1 MNDCPLRAPFFA
13 PRMPP
18 ELAALWD
25 HLQQQD
31 QAERL
36 QLAFGLHCVRRV
48 QHLLEAPA
56 AVTAVT
62 VLELYLSQR
71 IDRPTLTAAAHG
83 LKKLAQ
89 QLEQPSPAD
98 GSPPCPAATVAAT
111 HAVAC
116 AVLGEAQQAA
126 QHAARAQQLA
136 CQDSEARAR
145 QVLES
150 ERDWQ
155 NRTLHHLLGQP
166 PPGATRAPPQPQQ
179 HPRRP

>member
-1 MNDCPLRAPFFA
+1 
-13 PRMPP
+13 MPP

-62 VLELYLSQR
+62 VLELYLSRR

-89 QLEQPSPAD
+89 QLEHPAPAEG
-98 GSPPCPAATVAAT
+98 GSPCPAATVAAT

-136 CQDSEARAR
+136 CQDSERRAQ
-145 QVLES
+145 QVLDS

-155 NRTLHHLLGQP
+155 NRTLRQLLGRPAPGLASAPPSHEP
-166 PPGATRAPPQPQQ
+166 PPGSP
-179 HPRRP
+179 